1 MVGQT
6 GSGKTSLLLALL
18 GEMHFDPP
26 NVESWFQLPRDGGV
40 AYCAQEAWLVN
51 DTIKVGVSYLMV
63 PVSFTPLMVKPAF
76 LRATSS
82 SVLNSMRRDIN
93 EVRDKPDYER

>member
-51 DTIKVGVSYLMV
+51 DTIKVGVSYLNG
-63 PVSFTPLMVKPAF
+63 PCQFH
-76 LRATSS
+76 SS
-82 SVLNSMRRDIN
+82 DGETCLS
-93 EVRDKPDYER
+93 